1 MYIQS
6 KLSKCIYVYMLS
18 GMKFQTAVYVRCGS
32 VVPTEFFLVM
42 RANVIGFKHLGYCE
56 HSCMSIF

>member
-1 MYIQS
+1 
-6 KLSKCIYVYMLS
+6 MLS